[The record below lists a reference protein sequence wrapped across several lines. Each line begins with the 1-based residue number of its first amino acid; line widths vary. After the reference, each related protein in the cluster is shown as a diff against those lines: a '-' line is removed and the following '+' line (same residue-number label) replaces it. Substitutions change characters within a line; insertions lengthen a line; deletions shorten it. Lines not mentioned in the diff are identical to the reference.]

1 MTATA
6 KTAARSEC
14 VSIRDSSAIPESIC
28 RVYLDKVAAS
38 FCFGR
43 AAQLKKLL
51 KWLGER
57 SLAAGAVAP
66 TEKEIAAAVL
76 DRDDFDP
83 QTDSLVRKEMGRL
96 REKLA
101 RYYTAEG
108 LKDEIR
114 IGVDAGYLPVFEWR
128 AAGKGDRLCWLVLPF
143 RSSAEF
149 IEDSDRV
156 LEELLVSLGAAGEF
170 DLVAPTTALGYRGKS
185 GDVRQFAA
193 ECRADLVVEGSLR
206 WQDFSIEG
214 TAWVIDGQ
222 SGRAQ
227 RLKRVRG
234 SDACGVARELAAW
247 LLANDL

>member
-1 MTATA
+1 MMATA

-28 RVYLDKVAAS
+28 RVYLEKVAGS

-57 SLAAGAVAP
+57 SLAVAAVPP

-76 DRDDFDP
+76 DRLDFDP

-101 RYYTAEG
+101 RYYRAEG
-108 LKDEIR
+108 LKDEVR

-128 AAGKGDRLCWLVLPF
+128 TGGNGDRLCWLVLPF
-143 RSSAEF
+143 RSPAEL

-156 LEELLVSLGAAGEF
+156 LEELLVGLGSAGAF

-206 WQDFSIEG
+206 RQDFSFEG
-214 TAWVIDGQ
+214 TAWVVDGQ
-222 SGRAQ
+222 SGRAE
-227 RLKRVRG
+227 RFRRVHG
-234 SDACGVARELAAW
+234 SDACGVAQELAAW
-247 LLANDL
+247 LLAKS